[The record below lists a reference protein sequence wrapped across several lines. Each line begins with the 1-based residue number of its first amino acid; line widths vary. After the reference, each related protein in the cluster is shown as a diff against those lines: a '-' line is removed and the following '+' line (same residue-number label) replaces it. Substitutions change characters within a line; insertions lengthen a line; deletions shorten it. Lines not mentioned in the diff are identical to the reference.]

1 MPRYLEGD
9 IDAAVCAQMKRH
21 PRPPRPGTAPAER
34 GPLRR
39 AGQAREAPAGRKY
52 TETVH
57 SMPQWV
63 GFGDYRF
70 QLDTRQL
77 WLRGEEVRLTPKAAD
92 VLKILVSNAG
102 SPVSKSDLF
111 ASAWADVAVTDDA
124 LTTCIQELRRV
135 LGDDAKRPQ
144 FIETRHRRGYQFIAP
159 VSPEHAPAPAP
170 VARTNRAVSSIAVLP
185 FVDMSP
191 GRDQEYLCDGLAE
204 ELINALTQ
212 IDGLRV
218 AARTA
223 SFQFRGKG
231 EDVRRVGE
239 QLNVETL
246 LEGSVRKSGDRLRV
260 TVQLIEVASGYH
272 RWSHRFDGRF
282 EDVFAMQDEIAESVA
297 TSLRGDAASPREKR
311 APPRAHTGTA
321 AYELYLRGRQRLHR
335 ITHADLVSAADLFR
349 RALELDPGYGPAY
362 AGLATAHSTLYE
374 WFGANDADLAGAERA
389 SERALALAP
398 DLSEAHVA
406 RGCALS
412 LMRRY
417 EDASREFEEAIRLN
431 PNLFDAYYYY
441 ARTRFARGDVAG
453 SATLFRRAAEVRQE
467 DFQSPFLLAQSLK
480 MLDRDAEASAWR
492 REGIRRAEHV
502 LALNP
507 LDGRAM
513 SLGALYLLEEGQ
525 AERAVEWSERALEL
539 YPDDMSSLG
548 NGACLQAKL
557 GHTDKAI
564 ELLER
569 VSARGWGQR
578 DWLERDPD
586 YDNLRGDPRFQRL
599 VATFK

>member
-1 MPRYLEGD
+1 MSQSL
-9 IDAAVCAQMKRH
+9 
-21 PRPPRPGTAPAER
+21 
-34 GPLRR
+34 
-39 AGQAREAPAGRKY
+39 
-52 TETVH
+52 
-57 SMPQWV
+57 
-63 GFGDYRF
+63 GFGEFRF
-70 QLDTRQL
+70 QPDTGQL

-92 VLKILVSNAG
+92 VLKILVSHAG
-102 SPVSKSDLF
+102 APVSKGDLF
-111 ASAWADVAVTDDA
+111 ASVWPDVAVTDDA
-124 LTTCIQELRRV
+124 LTTCIQELRRL

-159 VSPEHAPAPAP
+159 VSREDTPAP
-170 VARTNRAVSSIAVLP
+170 VTGSKTSPAISSIAVLP
-185 FVDMSP
+185 FADMSP
-191 GRDQEYLCDGLAE
+191 DHDQEYLCEGLAE

-212 IDGLRV
+212 VDGLRV

-231 EDVRRVGE
+231 EDVQTVGR

-246 LEGSVRKSGDRLRV
+246 LEGSVRKSDERLRV

-272 RWSHRFDGRF
+272 RWSHRFDGQF
-282 EDVFAMQDEIAESVA
+282 KDVFAIQDEISESVA
-297 TSLRGDAASPREKR
+297 RSLHRGPATPREKR
-311 APPRAHTGTA
+311 TPQRAHTAMA
-321 AYELYLRGRQRLHR
+321 AYELYLRGRQHVHR
-335 ITHADLVSAADLFR
+335 IHHADLTSAAELFQ
-349 RALELDPGYGPAY
+349 RAIALDPGYGPAY

-374 WFGANDADLAGAERA
+374 WFGANDADLAAAERA
-389 SERALALAP
+389 SQRALELGP
-398 DLSEAHVA
+398 DLAEAHVA

-417 EDASREFEEAIRLN
+417 EDASKEFETSTRLN
-431 PNLFDAYYYY
+431 PNLFDPYYYY
-441 ARTRFARGDVAG
+441 ARTRFARGDVEG
-453 SATLFRRAAEVRQE
+453 SARLFEKAADVRQE
-467 DFQSPFLLAQSLK
+467 DFQSAFLLAQSLK
-480 MLDRDAEASAWR
+480 MLERHDEASTWR

-513 SLGALYLLEEGQ
+513 SLGALYLLEEGH
-525 AERAVEWSERALEL
+525 AERAVEWSERSLEL

-557 GHTDKAI
+557 GHADRAI

-586 YDNLRGDPRFQRL
+586 YDNLRDDPRFQRL
-599 VATFK
+599 LTTFK

>member
-1 MPRYLEGD
+1 
-9 IDAAVCAQMKRH
+9 
-21 PRPPRPGTAPAER
+21 
-34 GPLRR
+34 
-39 AGQAREAPAGRKY
+39 
-52 TETVH
+52 
-57 SMPQWV
+57 MPQRV

-70 QLDTRQL
+70 QLDTGQL
-77 WLRGEEVRLTPKAAD
+77 WFRDQEVRLTPKAAD

-102 SPVSKSDLF
+102 SPVSKGELF
-111 ASAWADVAVTDDA
+111 ATVWPDVAVTDDA

-135 LGDDAKRPQ
+135 LSDDAKRPQ

-159 VSPEHAPAPAP
+159 LSREAEVASSE
-170 VARTNRAVSSIAVLP
+170 VARPTGAVSSIAVLP
-185 FVDMSP
+185 FADMSP
-191 GRDQEYLCDGLAE
+191 THDQEYLCEGLAE

-231 EDVRRVGE
+231 EDIRRVGE

-260 TVQLIEVASGYH
+260 TVQLIEVASGYQ
-272 RWSHRFDGRF
+272 RWSHRFDGQF

-297 TSLRGDAASPREKR
+297 RSLRGDGAKPRDKR
-311 APPRAHTGTA
+311 ALHRVPTGPA
-321 AYELYLRGRQRLHR
+321 AYELYLRGRQQLHR
-335 ITHADLVSAADLFR
+335 ISPDLTTAVDLFR
-349 RALELDPGYGPAY
+349 RAIELDPAYGPAY
-362 AGLATAHSTLYE
+362 AGLATAHATLYE

-389 SERALALAP
+389 SQRALELAP
-398 DLSEAHVA
+398 DLAEAHVA
-406 RGCALS
+406 RGCTLS

-417 EDASREFEEAIRLN
+417 EDASREFEESIRLN
-431 PNLFDAYYYY
+431 PNLFDSYYYF
-441 ARTRFARGDVAG
+441 ARTSFAHGDVAA
-453 SATLFRRAAEVRQE
+453 SAVLFRMAADVRQE

-480 MLDRDAEASAWR
+480 MLGRDEEAATWR

-507 LDGRAM
+507 FDGRAM
-513 SLGALYLLEEGQ
+513 SLGSLYLLEEGQ
-525 AERAVEWSERALEL
+525 TERAIEWSERALQL
-539 YPDDMSSLG
+539 YPNDMSALG

-557 GHTDKAI
+557 GHADRAI

-569 VSARGWGQR
+569 VSALGYGQR

-586 YDNLRGDPRFQRL
+586 YDNIRDDPRFKQL

>member
-1 MPRYLEGD
+1 M
-9 IDAAVCAQMKRH
+9 AH
-21 PRPPRPGTAPAER
+21 T
-34 GPLRR
+34 
-39 AGQAREAPAGRKY
+39 
-52 TETVH
+52 
-57 SMPQWV
+57 V
-63 GFGDYRF
+63 GFGNYRF
-70 QLDTRQL
+70 HPDTGQL
-77 WLRGEEVRLTPKAAD
+77 WLRGQEVRLTPKAAD
-92 VLKILVSNAG
+92 VLKVLVSNAG
-102 SPVSKSDLF
+102 TPVSKGDLF
-111 ASAWADVAVTDDA
+111 ASVWPDVAVTDDA

-135 LGDDAKRPQ
+135 LSDDARHPQ

-159 VSPEHAPAPAP
+159 LAREEAQPSVEAAPASR
-170 VARTNRAVSSIAVLP
+170 VSSSIAVLP
-185 FVDMSP
+185 FADMSP
-191 GRDQEYLCDGLAE
+191 SQDQAYLCEGLAE

-212 IDGLRV
+212 VDGLRV

-231 EDVRRVGE
+231 EDIQSVGK

-246 LEGSVRKSGDRLRV
+246 LEGSVRKSGNRLRV

-272 RWSHRFDGRF
+272 RWSHRFDGEFR
-282 EDVFAMQDEIAESVA
+282 DVFAMQDEIAESVA
-297 TSLRGDAASPREKR
+297 TSLRGGAASRPERRAVPRTLPE
-311 APPRAHTGTA
+311 TA
-321 AYELYLRGRQRLHR
+321 AYELYLRGRQHLPRILHG
-335 ITHADLVSAADLFR
+335 DLTSAAEAFR
-349 RALELDPGYGPAY
+349 RAIELDPGYGPAY

-374 WFGANDADLAGAERA
+374 WFGAKDADLAGAERA
-389 SERALALAP
+389 SQRALELAP
-398 DLSEAHVA
+398 ELAETHVA
-406 RGCALS
+406 RACALS

-417 EDASREFEEAIRLN
+417 EDASKEFEEAIRLN

-453 SATLFRRAAEVRQE
+453 SATLFRQAAEVRHE

-480 MLDRDAEASAWR
+480 MLGQHDEASAWR

-525 AERAVEWSERALEL
+525 PDRAVEWSERALEL
-539 YPDDMSSLG
+539 YPNDMSSLG

-557 GHTDKAI
+557 GNNDRAI

-569 VSARGWGQR
+569 VSAHGWGQR

-586 YDNLRGDPRFQRL
+586 YESLHDDPRFQRL
-599 VATFK
+599 VRTFK